1 MKKLLGILVLGLL
14 LCTPGIAFED
24 LSNTDIN
31 KLRKLKS
38 YEIKT
43 ALNNKKIVGYYDVR
57 GDGTLDY
64 FEEIHT
70 SQGDY
75 FGYSEYE
82 GEVIGKWKVNND
94 ELCYKW
100 KETSKSEEQ
109 TEFLCI
115 VYVYTNNKNAYYFYD
130 INNKVFYAKGYRVR

>member
-1 MKKLLGILVLGLL
+1 MKKLSLYIFLVLMWCNL
-14 LCTPGIAFED
+14 GIAFED
-24 LSNTDIN
+24 LSTLDIN

-64 FEEIHT
+64 FEETHT

-82 GEVIGKWKVNND
+82 GEVIGKWKVNNN
-94 ELCYKW
+94 ELCYKL
-100 KETSKSEEQ
+100 KETSKREEQ
-109 TEFLCI
+109 TEFVCG
-115 VYVYTNNKNAYYFYD
+115 VYVYTNNKNVYYFYD
-130 INNKVFYAKGYRVR
+130 IINKVFFAKGHRVR

>member
-1 MKKLLGILVLGLL
+1 MKKLSLYVFLGLMF
-14 LCTPGIAFED
+14 CNVGFSFED
-24 LSNTDIN
+24 LSKIDIN

-57 GDGTLDY
+57 GGETLDY
-64 FEEIHT
+64 FEETHT

-75 FGYSEYE
+75 FGYSEYL
-82 GEVIGKWKVNND
+82 GDVIGKWKVNND

-130 INNKVFYAKGYRVR
+130 IINKVFFAKGHRVR